1 MSQPDWRELRDRI
14 RGKKRNVRYEELA
27 EMLVAAGF
35 ALARSRGSHRAFC
48 KRGCPT
54 IVSLK
59 DEPGQVK
66 IGHVTTAL
74 AAVEECG
81 DD

>member
-1 MSQPDWRELRDRI
+1 
-14 RGKKRNVRYEELA
+14 
-27 EMLVAAGF
+27 MLVAAGF